1 MHVHPNEII
10 IKKNL
15 NMNDPNTTTS
25 DKIFLHRTLEATIRI
40 GLLLIITVSC
50 FKIIEPFV
58 IPIIWGIIIAIAAY
72 PLYGRLR
79 TALGERHK
87 LAATVFTFAFLII
100 MIVPTVLLTDTLI
113 DGLRM
118 LGEKI
123 KDGSLS
129 IPPPPENIGNLM
141 IIGEPLAKFWLLAS
155 ENIHSALQQ
164 LTPVL
169 KVIGSWLLSAVT
181 GTGIAILHF
190 VVAIIIAG
198 ILLANSSGGKQTALA
213 ITHRLADEKGPD
225 FAELAE
231 ATVRSVANGILGVA
245 MIQSLLAGIGFM
257 VAGIPAAGLWAL
269 LCLIMSIAQIG
280 IAPIL
285 IPVIIYLFYT
295 ANTFTAVAFLIWSI
309 PLSLID
315 NILKPILLGR
325 GVKTPLAVIFIGAI
339 GGLLSSGVIGLFIG
353 AVILALGYEL
363 FLLWLNTDSS
373 SNSKQ

>member
-1 MHVHPNEII
+1 MT
-10 IKKNL
+10 
-15 NMNDPNTTTS
+15 DPNLSTS

-58 IPIIWGIIIAIAAY
+58 IPIIWGIIIAIAAH

-100 MIVPTVLLTDTLI
+100 MIVPTVLLTDTMI
-113 DGLRM
+113 DGLRA

-129 IPPPPENIGNLM
+129 IPPPPENLGNLM

-198 ILLANSSGGKQTALA
+198 ILLANSSGGKRTALA
-213 ITHRLADEKGPD
+213 ITHRLADEKGAD

-373 SNSKQ
+373 SNSEQ